1 MMVRLKGKKQESRHV
16 EINGA
21 SSRQKGV
28 RQSQGPDEEEGK
40 GGRVPGGSGGGR
52 DPKAFKVFKT
62 KAEVLAK
69 REAGKRK
76 AEFRKFWKRS
86 EDWRA
91 ILKKVKTDTK
101 LSGEHKTKVINK
113 IIKNM
118 MDNMY
123 MTPAMKKAFD
133 KKDLEKEFRK
143 IVGALPDDDQ
153 NAANGH
159 IDAILRKI
167 DEERKRTQT
176 LVDDTA
182 RLLNQANKSLGP
194 GQIPDP
200 VATIVVLIGILL
212 TLFNGRKKLD
222 T

>member
-1 MMVRLKGKKQESRHV
+1 MKK
-16 EINGA
+16 
-21 SSRQKGV
+21 K
-28 RQSQGPDEEEGK
+28 GK
-40 GGRVPGGSGGGR
+40 GGRVPGGAKLGG

-62 KAEVLAK
+62 KADVLAK

-76 AEFRKFWKRS
+76 AEFKKFWKHS
-86 EDWRA
+86 EDCRS
-91 ILKKVKTDTK
+91 ILKKVKADTK
-101 LSGEHKTKVINK
+101 LSDEHKTKVINT

-167 DEERKRTQT
+167 EEERKRTQT
-176 LVDDTA
+176 LIDDTA
-182 RLLNQANKSLGP
+182 RLLNQAKKSLGP

-200 VATIVVLIGILL
+200 VATIVVLLSVLL
-212 TLFNGRKKLD
+212 TMFNGRKKLD